1 MLVAAALLLVGSAT
15 ALGAVVQQGN
25 LRITVLSQI
34 QPFLLPR
41 EGVAPIAVFVSGHVA
56 ATNGGVPSQL
66 DRMTIRI
73 NRHGRLERAG
83 LPVCDVAQIQ
93 PATTE
98 RALERCGPALVGSGR
113 FWANIVL
120 PDQAPYPTHGRLL
133 VFNGRIGASPVLLAH
148 IFSTSPFATSF
159 VVVFRIHRVARGTYG
174 TELSASLPD
183 SLGSW
188 GYVDRIKLTLRR
200 HYRYRGATRSYFNAG
215 CPAAPGVRSA
225 VFPIALATFSF
236 VNGQN
241 LTTKVN
247 KSCGVKGP

>member
-1 MLVAAALLLVGSAT
+1 MAVLLLAASAAALA
-15 ALGAVVQQGN
+15 AVVQEGN

-34 QPFLLPR
+34 QPYRLPR
-41 EGVAPIAVFVSGHVA
+41 DRVAPIAVFVSGHVA
-56 ATNGGVPSQL
+56 ATNGGIPSQL

-73 NRHGRLERAG
+73 NRRGRLVRVG
-83 LPVCDVAQIQ
+83 LPVCRIARIQ

-148 IFSTSPFATSF
+148 IFSTNPFATSF
-159 VVVFRIHRVARGTYG
+159 VVVFRIHRIARGTYG

-183 SLGSW
+183 ALGNW

-200 HYRYRGATRSYFNAG
+200 RYHYRGSSRSYFNAA
-215 CPAAPGVRSA
+215 CPALKNATRA
-225 VFPIALATFSF
+225 VFPLARATFSF
-236 VNGQN
+236 AEHRP
-241 LTTKVN
+241 LSITVN
-247 KSCGVKGP
+247 KTCAVKE